1 MAESVSSFDTAA
13 SLAAL
18 FKEVY
23 APELLNHVPDAAM
36 LVKELKFS
44 GVEATLGGQFVQPV
58 VLSREHGFTYASSGD
73 DAFELAGSIP
83 MTVKRATL
91 LGSQLVGQGRL
102 GYEAA
107 ARASKGKA
115 AFAEATELL
124 VENMI
129 ESAAYR
135 LEQMFLYGQTGL
147 GLCEVAGAGAT
158 DPGKAG
164 QPTFKVAAAGW
175 APTTWAGIE
184 GAKITIV
191 ANSFTSAGGVRTY
204 TGVKTVANT
213 IVSVNMDESSADYRL
228 VTLASNLAVNLAAN
242 DVIFFSA
249 ATSATAT
256 GAGATATVK
265 ECLGLD
271 GILTTSTGD
280 LFGIPVAS
288 AGAGTYPG
296 SPLWKGNLYNVGG
309 VLTLTH
315 IMAAAKRA
323 RDKGLKE
330 SAKLLVSPKAWM
342 GLVNPTMDPTAV
354 SVVDSGGTKLSNAG
368 SRKVD
373 SSYSSKRLELGTES
387 ILIHGPQGAN
397 IEVVPHPYVREGD
410 AFLVPFRVMKRVGA
424 SDIDFK
430 TPGMPAEE
438 MFIHLQ
444 NQAGY
449 EFRCYANQALF
460 VDAPAKCVKL
470 YGITG

>member
-1 MAESVSSFDTAA
+1 MAGENTSVT
-13 SLAAL
+13 LAAL

-23 APELLNHVPDAAM
+23 APELLNHIPDAAL

-44 GVEATLGGQFVQPV
+44 GVESTLGGQFVQPV
-58 VLSREHGFTYASSGD
+58 ILSREHGFTYASSGD
-73 DAFELAGSIP
+73 DAFALNGSLP
-83 MTVKRATL
+83 MTVKKATL

-135 LEQMFLYGQTGL
+135 LEQSFLYGQSGIGAVQTAVTG
-147 GLCEVAGAGAT
+147 GAGVKTLRISAAT
-158 DPGKAG
+158 
-164 QPTFKVAAAGW
+164 W

-184 GAKITIV
+184 GAKLSVVSSNLGTIRFLDNVV
-191 ANSFTSAGGVRTY
+191 A
-204 TGVKTVANT
+204 
-213 IVSVNMDESSADYRL
+213 SVNMDEDDTTNHRTVTFASDITTNLSIGDL
-228 VTLASNLAVNLAAN
+228 V
-242 DVIFFSA
+242 FFGGA
-249 ATSATAT
+249 IT
-256 GAGATATVK
+256 GSVGGAATVK
-265 ECLGLD
+265 ECLGLN
-271 GILTTSTGD
+271 GILTSTGT
-280 LFGIPVAS
+280 LFGIA
-288 AGAGTYPG
+288 TTD
-296 SPLWKGNLYNVGG
+296 SPLWKGNSYNVNGA
-309 VLTLTH
+309 LTLTK
-315 IMAAAKRA
+315 IMAAVKRA

-330 SAKLLVSPKAWM
+330 SVKLLVSPKAWN
-342 GLVNPTMDPTAV
+342 GLVNPTMDPTDTAV
-354 SVVDSGGTKLSNAG
+354 T
-368 SRKVD
+368 RKVD
-373 SSYSSKRLELGTES
+373 ASYNSKKLELGTES

-410 AFLVPFRVMKRVGA
+410 AFAVPFRVMKRVGA

-444 NQAGY
+444 SNAGY

-460 VDAPAKCVKL
+460 VDSPAKCVKL
-470 YGITG
+470 YGIT

>member
-1 MAESVSSFDTAA
+1 MAGENTSTT
-13 SLAAL
+13 LAAL

-44 GVEATLGGQFVQPV
+44 GVESTTGGQFVQPV
-58 VLSREHGFTYASSGD
+58 VLSREHGFTYASSND
-73 DAFELAGSIP
+73 DAFALSGSIP

-135 LEQMFLYGQTGL
+135 LEQMFLYGQTGI
-147 GLCEVAGAGAT
+147 GVVQTTTGAA
-158 DPGKAG
+158 
-164 QPTFKVAAAGW
+164 PTSIRISAASW

-184 GAKITIV
+184 GATLSIVDPTLATIR
-191 ANSFTSAGGVRTY
+191 ALNA
-204 TGVKTVANT
+204 TVQ
-213 IVSVNMDESSADYRL
+213 SVNMDEDDTTNHRT
-228 VTLASNLAVNLAAN
+228 VT
-242 DVIFFSA
+242 FSA
-249 ATSATAT
+249 ALPGAITAGDLVFFGGAFTGSVGGAATL
-256 GAGATATVK
+256 K
-265 ECLGLD
+265 ECQGLNS
-271 GILTTSTGD
+271 ILTQTTGS
-280 LFGIPVAS
+280 LFGIPLTGVT
-288 AGAGTYPG
+288 AGG
-296 SPLWKGNLYNVGG
+296 PLWKGNTYNVNGA
-309 VLTLTH
+309 LTLTK
-315 IMAAAKRA
+315 IMAAVKRA

-330 SAKLLVSPKAWM
+330 SVKLLVSPKAWN
-342 GLVNPTMDPTAV
+342 GLVNPTMDPTDTAV
-354 SVVDSGGTKLSNAG
+354 A
-368 SRKVD
+368 RKVD
-373 SSYSSKRLELGTES
+373 ASYNSKKLELGTEN

-410 AFLVPFRVMKRVGA
+410 AFAVPFRVLKRVGA

-444 NQAGY
+444 SNAGY

-460 VDAPAKCVKL
+460 VDSPAKCVKL
-470 YGITG
+470 YGIT

>member
-1 MAESVSSFDTAA
+1 MAGENTSVT
-13 SLAAL
+13 LAAL

-23 APELLNHVPDAAM
+23 APELLNHIPDAAL

-44 GVEATLGGQFVQPV
+44 GVESTLGGQFVQPV
-58 VLSREHGFTYASSGD
+58 ILSREHGFTYASSGD
-73 DAFELAGSIP
+73 DAFALNGSIP

-135 LEQMFLYGQTGL
+135 LEQSFLYGQSGL
-147 GLCEVAGAGAT
+147 GAVAANVTAGAGV
-158 DPGKAG
+158 K
-164 QPTFKVAAAGW
+164 TFKISAASW

-184 GAKITIV
+184 GAKVSIVKSDLTVIRLLDNAITAV
-191 ANSFTSAGGVRTY
+191 D
-204 TGVKTVANT
+204 
-213 IVSVNMDESSADYRL
+213 MDEESANYRQ
-228 VTLASNLAVNLAAN
+228 VTLATDIAVNLVAT
-242 DVIFFSA
+242 DLVFFSGA
-249 ATSATAT
+249 IT
-256 GAGATATVK
+256 GTVGGAATVK
-265 ECLGLD
+265 ECLGLN
-271 GILTTSTGD
+271 GILTTSGT
-280 LFGIPVAS
+280 LFGIATS
-288 AGAGTYPG
+288 D
-296 SPLWKGNLYNVGG
+296 SPLWKGNSYNVNGA
-309 VLTLTH
+309 LTLTK
-315 IMAAAKRA
+315 IMAATKRA

-330 SAKLLVSPKAWM
+330 SVKLLVSPKAWM
-342 GLVNPTMDPTAV
+342 GLVNPTMDPTDTAV
-354 SVVDSGGTKLSNAG
+354 A
-368 SRKVD
+368 RKVD
-373 SSYSSKRLELGTES
+373 ASYNSKKLELGTES
-387 ILIHGPQGAN
+387 ILIHGPQGNN

-444 NQAGY
+444 NNAGY

-460 VDAPAKCVKL
+460 VDSPAKCVKL
-470 YGITG
+470 YGIT

>member
-1 MAESVSSFDTAA
+1 MAESVSTFDT
-13 SLAAL
+13 STVLAAL

-58 VLSREHGFTYASSGD
+58 ILSREHGFTYASSGD
-73 DAFELAGSIP
+73 DAFELNGSIP
-83 MTVKRATL
+83 MTVKKATL

-107 ARASKGKA
+107 ARAAKGKA

-135 LEQMFLYGQTGL
+135 LEQMFLYGQSGL
-147 GLCEVAGAGAT
+147 GAVDANVAGGV
-158 DPGKAG
+158 GVK
-164 QPTFKVAAAGW
+164 TFKVSAASW

-184 GAKITIV
+184 GAKLSV
-191 ANSFTSAGGVRTY
+191 
-204 TGVKTVANT
+204 VKSDLTVIRFKDNA
-213 IVSVNMDESSADYRL
+213 IASVNMDEEDAAYR
-228 VTLASNLAVNLAAN
+228 TITMASDITVNLVAG
-242 DVIFFSA
+242 DLIFFAGAITGNVAGA
-249 ATSATAT
+249 ATL
-256 GAGATATVK
+256 K
-265 ECLGLD
+265 ECLGLN
-271 GILTTSTGD
+271 GILTTTGT
-280 LFGIPVAS
+280 LFNIATS
-288 AGAGTYPG
+288 D
-296 SPLWKGNLYNVGG
+296 SPLWKGNLYNVNGA
-309 VLTLTH
+309 LTLTK
-315 IMAAAKRA
+315 ILAAAKRA

-330 SAKLLVSPKAWM
+330 SAKLLVSPKAWI
-342 GLVNPTMDPTAV
+342 GLVNPTMDPTA
-354 SVVDSGGTKLSNAG
+354 NAG

-373 SSYSSKRLELGTES
+373 ASFNSKKLELGTES
-387 ILIHGPQGAN
+387 ILIHGPQGQN

-410 AFLVPFRVMKRVGA
+410 AFLVPFRVMRRVGA

-430 TPGMPAEE
+430 TPGMPAEQ

>member
-1 MAESVSSFDTAA
+1 MAESVSTFDTAA

-107 ARASKGKA
+107 ARAAKGKA

-135 LEQMFLYGQTGL
+135 LEQMFLYGQSGI
-147 GLCEVAGAGAT
+147 GLCEVAGAGAS

-164 QPTFKVAAAGW
+164 QATFKVAATGW

-191 ANSFTSAGGVRTY
+191 GSSYTSTGGVRTY
-204 TGVKTVANT
+204 TGVKTVANK
-213 IVSVNMDESSADYRL
+213 IVSVNMDESDATNYRL
-228 VTLASNLAVNLAAN
+228 VTLTDNLAVNVAAN

-249 ATSATAT
+249 ATSATTT
-256 GAGATATVK
+256 GAATTATVK

-296 SPLWKGNLYNVGG
+296 SPLWKGNLYNVNGA
-309 VLTLTH
+309 LTLTK
-315 IMAAAKRA
+315 IMEAAKRA

-342 GLVNPTMDPTAV
+342 NLVNPTMDPAV
-354 SVVDSGGTKLSNAG
+354 GVNSNSG

-373 SSYSSKRLELGTES
+373 SSYSPKKLELGTES

-460 VDAPAKCVKL
+460 IDAPAKCVKL
-470 YGITG
+470 YGIS